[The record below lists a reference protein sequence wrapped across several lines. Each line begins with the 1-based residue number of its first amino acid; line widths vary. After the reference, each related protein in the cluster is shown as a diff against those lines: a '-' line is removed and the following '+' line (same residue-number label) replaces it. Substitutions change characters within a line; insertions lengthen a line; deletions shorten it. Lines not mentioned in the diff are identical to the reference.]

1 MKKIIGIIVL
11 AAVLVGGWMLFMKDG
26 QPTITT
32 EDDAV
37 AATVNGEEITGEEV
51 RAQIEKITAYQNTK
65 FFQMS
70 DEARQTVY
78 NEALDTLIQAEV
90 LAQTVKAAGVSV
102 SSEAIDAS
110 VQAAAD
116 AVGGMEALEAQLAAQ
131 GEDLKQFRRDVKAG
145 LLNQAY
151 FDATLPLTEITVSD
165 GEIQTQFDTW
175 VKNATEANEE
185 IPTMETARSI
195 IENEIRGLKREEM
208 IREHI
213 DTLIEAAAIS
223 KT

>member
-116 AVGGMEALEAQLAAQ
+116 AVGGMEALEAQLVAQ